1 MEPPNGPSCGPA
13 LEEDPCGARGL
24 TGVNAVP
31 PLGPLAWWQPAAE
44 TSASAKKDV
53 VGRAGRDAVGQDR
66 RIVFNR
72 SGVGKQ
78 ASCRSFNKS

>member
-1 MEPPNGPSCGPA
+1 MEPPNGPSRGPA
-13 LEEDPCGARGL
+13 AAEGPCGASGL

-31 PLGPLAWWQPAAE
+31 PDGPLAWWQPAAE
-44 TSASAKKDV
+44 TSRAANKDV

-72 SGVGKQ
+72 SGGWETGIVPEL
-78 ASCRSFNKS
+78 

>member
-1 MEPPNGPSCGPA
+1 VEPPNGPSRGAAAAEGPW
-13 LEEDPCGARGL
+13 GARGL

-31 PLGPLAWWQPAAE
+31 PVGPFAWWQPAAE

-72 SGVGKQ
+72 SGGWETGILSKL
-78 ASCRSFNKS
+78 